1 VFHGTWA
8 VYLSG
13 RAFFAIVPEGED
25 LKNTG
30 GRIQNSEFRIQNSEF
45 RICLPP
51 PASCLLAPDS

>member
-30 GRIQNSEFRIQNSEF
+30 GRIQNSEFRIQN
-45 RICLPP
+45 LP
-51 PASCLLAPDS
+51 PASRLLPPAS

>member
-30 GRIQNSEFRIQNSEF
+30 GRIQNSEFRIHL
-45 RICLPP
+45 LPP
-51 PASCLLAPDS
+51 DSWLPTPGS

>member
-30 GRIQNSEFRIQNSEF
+30 GRIQN
-45 RICLPP
+45 PP
-51 PASCLLAPDS
+51 PDS